1 MEASMRKS
9 NYGFFE
15 LAKNAFYVVKT
26 KLFFSGARLIRFPI
40 IVRWKKYI
48 DFATNLV
55 TGYRC

>member
-1 MEASMRKS
+1 MRKS